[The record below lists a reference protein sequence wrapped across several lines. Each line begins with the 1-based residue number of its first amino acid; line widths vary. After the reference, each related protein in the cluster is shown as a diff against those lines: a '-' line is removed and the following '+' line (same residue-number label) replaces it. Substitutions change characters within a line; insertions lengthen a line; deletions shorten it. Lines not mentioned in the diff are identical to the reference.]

1 VLRVMRGLLG
11 ASGERLSGRPGRFVL
26 HEKLPG
32 MLRSVT
38 IMVAVAVVT
47 LGLSWHALGAESG
60 LGEYRLGTGDRLEIL
75 TFGRLDL
82 SGEFEVRAPGAIGF
96 PLLGAIDVLG
106 RTPTEL
112 ENDISHRLMKDYQIN
127 ATVTIQ
133 IEQYRPFYIMGDV
146 MAPGRYSYAPGL
158 TVLQAVVIAGGYYL
172 FRPSDVT
179 AQIDAIRADENYRI
193 FTIREQAAL
202 LRRARLLAE
211 RDDQPAFGIPSELL
225 PFQDDAGVQ
234 VALAAE
240 RKLFEARRE
249 GFISQVTLLEAQPEV
264 FNKEIAALKAAIA
277 ATVEQRRLLDLE
289 LKDAQTLLDKGLT
302 NKPRVLGLQRVAAG
316 LTAEESQ
323 NRAFL
328 ARAQQNIGKIEEQIA
343 QHRAN
348 FREEVEQHLVETQ
361 TELAELVQRRA
372 AARDIIAATGRWSST
387 GQTAEVPG
395 ARNRFVIRRP
405 TADGIQEIEASDTT
419 LIMPNDVI
427 EVPVHVGSAPGDA
440 ATHLNSIS
448 GDPRQPATGTIPAN
462 SGPM

>member
-1 VLRVMRGLLG
+1 MRGLLG
-11 ASGERLSGRPGRFVL
+11 ASGERLSGCRFVL
-26 HEKLPG
+26 HGKLPS
-32 MLRSVT
+32 MFRSVT

-47 LGLSWHALGAESG
+47 LGLSWQALGAESAP
-60 LGEYRLGTGDRLEIL
+60 GEYRLGTGDRLEIL

-112 ENDISHRLMKDYQIN
+112 ENDIRNRLIKEYQIN

-133 IEQYRPFYIMGDV
+133 IKQYRPFYIMGDV
-146 MAPGRYSYAPGL
+146 MAPGRYPYAPGL
-158 TVLQAVVIAGGYYL
+158 TVLQAVAIAGGYYL
-172 FRPSDVT
+172 FRPSDVN
-179 AQIDAIRADENYRI
+179 AQVDAIRADENYRI

-202 LRRARLLAE
+202 IRRARLLAE
-211 RDDQPAFGIPSELL
+211 RDGQPEFAVPSELL
-225 PFQDDAGVQ
+225 PFQTDAGVQ
-234 VALAAE
+234 VALATE

-264 FNKEIAALKAAIA
+264 FDKEIAALKAAIA

-289 LKDAQTLLDKGLT
+289 LKDAQKLLEKGLT
-302 NKPRVLGLQRVAAG
+302 NKPRVLELQRVAAG

-328 ARAQQNIGKIEEQIA
+328 ARAQQNIGKIQEQLA
-343 QHRAN
+343 QHRAS
-348 FREEVEQHLVETQ
+348 FREEVEQRLVETE

-387 GQTAEVPG
+387 GQTAEIPR
-395 ARNRFVIRRP
+395 ARNRFVIRRS
-405 TADGIQEIEASDTT
+405 TADGVQEIEASDAT
-419 LIMPNDVI
+419 LIMPDDVI
-427 EVPVHVGSAPGDA
+427 EVPVHIQPAPGDA
-440 ATHLNSIS
+440 AAPLKPIS
-448 GDPRQPATGTIPAN
+448 GDPGQPATGAIPAN
-462 SGPM
+462 SGPL